1 MKTQKRKG
9 RDEERSVSTA
19 TFVKTLR
26 RMADAIEAGEQF
38 VIQVKGERVRVP
50 NGAALSVE
58 HERQG
63 GAEEI
68 ELQVKWKREA

>member
-1 MKTQKRKG
+1 MKAKVRKD
-9 RDEERSVSTA
+9 RDKERAVSTG

-26 RMADAIEAGEQF
+26 RMADALEAGEPF

-50 NGAALSVE
+50 KGATLSVE
-58 HERQG
+58 HEREG

-68 ELQVKWKREA
+68 ELQVKWEREA